1 MNVIPFQS
9 EIAPV
14 VSVFCPFKKEMKD
27 FLNKVGKSKNSSDY
41 LFEIEAYKEEGCG
54 AFKEENPG
62 RIVKIVEGL
71 KKYLK

>member
-1 MNVIPFQS
+1 MNVILFQS
-9 EIAPV
+9 EIGPV

-41 LFEIEAYKEEGCG
+41 LFESKGYIEEGCG
-54 AFKEENPG
+54 AFKEEKPG

-71 KKYLK
+71 KKYLQ